1 MLEKFLKCL
10 VVICGLLLILL
21 CFELFKHSN
30 EITELRLLV
39 KDVKEYYLQ
48 NKKSYIPQ
56 DNNLY
61 MDVNKIT
68 LGNAP
73 DSVNVIIEVSANSN
87 VKYEMDKD
95 SGALFVDRFLHT
107 PMFYPANYGFLPQTL
122 ADDGDPLDA
131 LVLTRWKL
139 NEGSVIK
146 ARPIGVLI
154 MEDEKGMDE
163 KIICVPDKKLDKAY
177 ENVNDI
183 KDLPEQVVLEIKHFF
198 EHYKD
203 LENGKWVK
211 VSGIDGAEKA
221 KEIIKKFIKK

>member
-1 MLEKFLKCL
+1 MDLSK
-10 VVICGLLLILL
+10 I
-21 CFELFKHSN
+21 ELGDYPEN
-30 EITELRLLV
+30 
-39 KDVKEYYLQ
+39 
-48 NKKSYIPQ
+48 
-56 DNNLY
+56 
-61 MDVNKIT
+61 
-68 LGNAP
+68 
-73 DSVNVIIEVSANSN
+73 VNVVIEVSAQSN
-87 VKYEMDKD
+87 VKYEMDKE
-95 SGALFVDRFLHT
+95 SGALMVDRFLHT
-107 PMFYPANYGFLPQTL
+107 PMFYPANYGFLPHTL

-131 LVLTRWKL
+131 LVITRFKL
-139 NEGSVIK
+139 LEGSVIK
-146 ARPIGVLI
+146 AKPVGVLI